1 MIDGALIATIA
12 GVGVTGLGVVG
23 GGFWMIWSRLGS
35 NSKAI
40 GRVEG
45 TLKATLENYSGQFG
59 AIGEDVKRLNGRM
72 DHLDDRVNG
81 LFESPEK

>member
-1 MIDGALIATIA
+1 MDGALIATIA
-12 GVGVTGLGVVG
+12 GVGVAGLGVVG
-23 GGFWMIWSRLGS
+23 GGFWMIWAKLGS

-45 TLKATLENYSGQFG
+45 TLKATLENYSGQFS
-59 AIGEDVKRLNGRM
+59 AVGEDVRRLDGRI

-81 LFESPEK
+81 LFESSEG